1 MSRLTGKKTSET
13 PEDASVVTASIPG
26 GDTILD
32 NIFQA
37 FLDPEGTVC
46 FNQLIWVTFLSLLLF
61 LQGITIMWF
70 TMILRVAW
78 SVVKGHGADDSRSD
92 DEEDVE
98 AEDEEVTASEVK
110 VSAPITVPQEQ
121 LVGVEALNFKPKGSP
136 RYRSRKAGSHAS
148 GISIATHPDKK
159 ELLGRIGCRPS
170 ATSMPGGRKGK
181 KHSNFSKPPKSD
193 YVHPSLASK
202 RDHSHR
208 GNSSTTPSVN
218 DRIDHLRRTQ
228 RHHKAGNEDPNSA
241 KLEPRSRLLGCP
253 SGRVPAGPPPPRS
266 WVISNHTSEMR
277 VRDKSLSF
285 VDGGNKDRWP
295 TSLGCCIP
303 MLDLPREG
311 SLLHMTMIAMAT
323 EFEWHVEY
331 DHAYLSILP
340 VWLKANLLCYI
351 AKFGPEA
358 GVSLRGLK
366 MLFHE
371 GNPAGASTEQVL
383 GSPSEPVKY
392 VEIKRM
398 DLSGSIGRGL
408 PLKELKKYWVRRR
421 GSHRQTLSHKP
432 ADVHVPESWDEDS
445 SALDLNLHALS
456 LADSPLRFPYLTH
469 LSLAHP
475 SPSVSWM
482 DLIDF
487 SEHLGA
493 LTHLSL
499 AYWPPPRL
507 SASCDLPQYD
517 MQDRTRS
524 SWETAHD
531 VLSLLSR
538 RTPSLTWLSLEG
550 CHPWLR
556 TLLGRSTPPFN
567 RSVESHRNVAAREMA
582 RRMRRDLHGPGVHGL
597 SEDDLSTAFPLTT
610 SDGPGWAKSWRH
622 VSCIH
627 VPQGFLPK
635 DGLHPR
641 TTDALEAARRVAA
654 VGTRKG
660 DPVDDGTFF
669 GIQTALSQVFQSR
682 DEYADVT
689 NQELFVIRNAI
700 AWVGEPRRATMD
712 REIEEYRVIPPE
724 GNTTV
729 REQLEKRIWLTYEA
743 EALFLAKYVRRVRE
757 SAGLKGSSCE
767 FDFGWEEPDLA
778 RFGNV

>member
-1 MSRLTGKKTSET
+1 
-13 PEDASVVTASIPG
+13 
-26 GDTILD
+26 
-32 NIFQA
+32 
-37 FLDPEGTVC
+37 
-46 FNQLIWVTFLSLLLF
+46 
-61 LQGITIMWF
+61 
-70 TMILRVAW
+70 
-78 SVVKGHGADDSRSD
+78 
-92 DEEDVE
+92 
-98 AEDEEVTASEVK
+98 
-110 VSAPITVPQEQ
+110 
-121 LVGVEALNFKPKGSP
+121 
-136 RYRSRKAGSHAS
+136 
-148 GISIATHPDKK
+148 
-159 ELLGRIGCRPS
+159 
-170 ATSMPGGRKGK
+170 MPGGKKSK
-181 KHSNFSKPPKSD
+181 KHFNFTKPQKND

-202 RDHSHR
+202 RDISNG
-208 GNSSTTPSVN
+208 GNTPTATSVN
-218 DRIDHLRRTQ
+218 DQIDHLRRTQ
-228 RHHKAGNEDPNSA
+228 GKQKKGNEDSSPA
-241 KLEPRSRLLGCP
+241 QIEPRGGILGHRV
-253 SGRVPAGPPPPRS
+253 GRVPAGPPPPRS
-266 WVISNHTSEMR
+266 WVMSNDTSEMR

-295 TSLGCCIP
+295 TSLGCSVP

-311 SLLHMTMIAMAT
+311 SLLHMAMKALAM
-323 EFEWHVEY
+323 EFDWHVEY

-340 VWLKANLLCYI
+340 VWLKTSLLCYI
-351 AKFGPEA
+351 AKFGPDA
-358 GVSLRGLK
+358 GISLRGLK

-371 GNPAGASTEQVL
+371 GTPGEASTEQAL
-383 GSPSEPVKY
+383 GSLSEPVKY
-392 VEIKRM
+392 VEIKRV

-421 GSHRQTLSHKP
+421 GTHRRTSSSP
-432 ADVHVPESWDEDS
+432 RTADADVPESWDQDS
-445 SALDLNLHALS
+445 SALDINLTALS
-456 LADSPLRFPYLTH
+456 LSDSPLRFPFLTH

-482 DLIDF
+482 DLVDF

-507 SASCDLPQYD
+507 TASCDLPQYD
-517 MQDRTRS
+517 TQDRTRS

-567 RSVESHRNVAAREMA
+567 RSLESHRNIVAREMT
-582 RRMRRDLHGPGVHGL
+582 RRLRHDHRGFTAHGHPDSDLNAV
-597 SEDDLSTAFPLTT
+597 FQLTT

-622 VSCIH
+622 VNCIH

-635 DGLHPR
+635 GGLHPR

-654 VGTRKG
+654 VGTRRG

-682 DEYADVT
+682 DEYEDVT
-689 NQELFVIRNAI
+689 NQELFVIRNAL

-724 GNTTV
+724 GDNSL

-767 FDFGWEEPDLA
+767 FDFGWEKSDLA
-778 RFGNV
+778 RPGM